1 MERIFYYHVR
11 PDLLIPN
18 WNSMSNKQKRSY
30 TRATICGIVNGN
42 TMRIGVAECSHKDA
56 FNKKRG
62 RLISHGRALCAT
74 STLVTLEDEL
84 RAHAEFVSQC
94 KFMEE
99 AYNGVSKTSIQ
110 KQGIAG

>member
-18 WNSMSNKQKRSY
+18 WGSMSNKQKRSY
-30 TRATICGIVNGN
+30 TRATICGIVNGS

-62 RLISHGRALCAT
+62 RIISHGRAIHSL
-74 STLVTLEDEL
+74 STIINIEDQTK
-84 RAHAEFVSQC
+84 AHAEFVSHC